1 MQLNLYPEAEMPPR
15 LQEGK
20 VPDMSPIE
28 HFANIKVVGVGG
40 GGSNAVNR
48 MVETGLSGVEFIAMN
63 TDYQVLSLSNAQKK
77 IQLGENLTRGL
88 GAGGN
93 ADMGREAADE
103 SKQDIRKTIEGADM
117 VFITAGM
124 GGGTGTGAAPV
135 IADISR
141 ELGAITVAVVTKP
154 FSFEGPRRQRTAER
168 GIEELKSRVD
178 TIITIPND
186 KLLTVAEKRATLMD
200 AFRMADDI
208 LRQGVQGVS
217 DIITVPGMINVDF
230 ADVKAIMQNAG
241 SAMMGIGEAEGEQRA
256 VAAATAAIN
265 SPLLEQSVSGARGV
279 LMNIT
284 AGPDLT
290 LNEVYEACD
299 IIRGITDASDAIV
312 MFGTVLD
319 ERLSGKVRITVLATG
334 FDGHGPLGQAAAS
347 FGNRFQASSS
357 YVPPVV
363 QQAAAA
369 PAPTP
374 AYTPQPQPVA
384 AAPAP
389 AAQEEPPRA
398 VPADDTLD
406 IPAFLRRR

>member
-1 MQLNLYPEAEMPPR
+1 M
-15 LQEGK
+15 
-20 VPDMSPIE
+20 VPDQ
-28 HFANIKVVGVGG
+28 FANIKVVGIGG

-48 MVETGLSGVEFIAMN
+48 MVEAGLAGVEFIAMN
-63 TDYQVLSLSNAQKK
+63 TDFQVLNLSTAQKK

-93 ADMGREAADE
+93 AEVGREAADE
-103 SKQDIRKTIEGADM
+103 SKQDIRKALEGSDM

-124 GGGTGTGAAPV
+124 GGGTGTGAAPI
-135 IADISR
+135 IADIAR
-141 ELGAITVAVVTKP
+141 EVGAITVAVVTKP
-154 FSFEGPRRQRTAER
+154 FSFEGPRRSRAAEQ
-168 GIEELKSRVD
+168 GIEELKNKVD

-186 KLLTVAEKRATLMD
+186 KLLTVAEKRATLVD

-241 SAMMGIGEAEGEQRA
+241 SAMMGIGESEGEQRA

-265 SPLLEQSVSGARGV
+265 SPLLEQTIQGARGV

-290 LNEVYEACD
+290 LAEVYEAAD
-299 IIRGITDASDAIV
+299 IIHGITDKNDAIV

-319 ERLSGKVRITVLATG
+319 ERLTGRVRITVLATG
-334 FDGHGPLGQAAAS
+334 FDGRGPFQQPAQAYGSRYTAP
-347 FGNRFQASSS
+347 S
-357 YVPPVV
+357 YVPPSVT
-363 QQAAAA
+363 QAASPAPASYAPQPAPQPAAVATA
-369 PAPTP
+369 PAPEP
-374 AYTPQPQPVA
+374 KK
-384 AAPAP
+384 
-389 AAQEEPPRA
+389 QEEPPRA
-398 VPADDTLD
+398 MPNDDLD

>member
-1 MQLNLYPEAEMPPR
+1 VVPE
-15 LQEGK
+15 Q
-20 VPDMSPIE
+20 
-28 HFANIKVVGVGG
+28 FANIRVVGVGG
-40 GGSNAVNR
+40 GGCNAVNR
-48 MVETGLSGVEFIAMN
+48 MVEAGVGGVEFLAMN
-63 TDYQVLSLSNAQKK
+63 TDYQVLNLSAAQKK

-88 GAGGN
+88 GAGGS
-93 ADMGREAADE
+93 ADVGREAADE
-103 SKQDIRKTIEGADM
+103 SKQDIRKALEGSDM

-124 GGGTGTGAAPV
+124 GGGTGTGAAPI
-135 IADISR
+135 IADIAR

-154 FSFEGPRRQRTAER
+154 FSFEGPRRAMTADQGVED
-168 GIEELKSRVD
+168 LKGRVD

-186 KLLTVAEKRATLMD
+186 KLLTVAEKRATLRD

-217 DIITVPGMINVDF
+217 DIITVPGLINVDF

-265 SPLLEQSVSGARGV
+265 SPLLEQAIQGARGV

-290 LNEVYEACD
+290 LNEVYEAAE
-299 IIRGITDASDAIV
+299 IIHSITDKSDAIV

-334 FDGHGPLGQAAAS
+334 FDGRGPYQTPSASYANRLSAPSFVPPSVQAAAS
-347 FGNRFQASSS
+347 APPAS
-357 YVPPVV
+357 
-363 QQAAAA
+363 
-369 PAPTP
+369 
-374 AYTPQPQPVA
+374 YTPQPAPQPAATAVA
-384 AAPAP
+384 AEPRKVEEAPRTMP
-389 AAQEEPPRA
+389 SENE
-398 VPADDTLD
+398 LD

>member
-1 MQLNLYPEAEMPPR
+1 VTGMIPE
-15 LQEGK
+15 Q
-20 VPDMSPIE
+20 
-28 HFANIKVVGVGG
+28 FANIKVVGVGG

-48 MVETGLSGVEFIAMN
+48 MVEAGVAGVEFLAMN
-63 TDYQVLSLSNAQKK
+63 TDYQVLNLAAAEKK

-93 ADMGREAADE
+93 SEVGREAADE
-103 SKQDIRKTIEGADM
+103 SKQDIRKALEGADM

-124 GGGTGTGAAPV
+124 GGGTGTGAAPI

-141 ELGAITVAVVTKP
+141 ELGAITVAVVTRP
-154 FSFEGPRRQRTAER
+154 FSFEGPRRARNAEQ
-168 GIEELKSRVD
+168 GIEELKNKVD

-241 SAMMGIGEAEGEQRA
+241 SAMMGIGESEGEQRA

-265 SPLLEQSVSGARGV
+265 SPLLEQAIQGARGV

-290 LNEVYEACD
+290 LSEVYEAAD
-299 IIRGITDASDAIV
+299 IIHGITDKNDAIV

-334 FDGHGPLGQAAAS
+334 FDGRGPFQNA
-347 FGNRFQASSS
+347 QASYGARYTSPS
-357 YVPPVV
+357 YVPPAVT
-363 QQAAAA
+363 QASKPAAAPQPAPTPEPAAA
-369 PAPTP
+369 PA
-374 AYTPQPQPVA
+374 AASAPVA
-384 AAPAP
+384 TAEPP
-389 AAQEEPPRA
+389 KAQEPPRTM
-398 VPADDTLD
+398 PSESELD